1 MDTARYRAFLAAV
14 DTGSFTRAAEVLN
27 YSTSGVS
34 QLIQSLEQDLGL
46 PLLTRSRRGVS
57 PTPAGETLLP
67 AIRAVVQQEERV
79 LQTASDLRSEERRV
93 G

>member
-34 QLIQSLEQDLGL
+34 QLIQSLEQDLGRFHSA
-46 PLLTRSRRGVS
+46 PFQRCS
-57 PTPAGETLLP
+57 P
-67 AIRAVVQQEERV
+67 QEEHLARRLEPSSV
-79 LQTASDLRSEERRV
+79 AVSAS
-93 G
+93 